1 MTAATAVVAAAAA
14 AAVFVGFVFMLGD
27 SRRSR
32 NSITAGAGK
41 CYAGERAAGCAA
53 DMRMHI
59 RLEAKASGS
68 MKPDMDTIR
77 SPVIGSMNAARQL
90 LGAASSRSCSEPDI
104 NVEVRPIIGHIIHT
118 GWNNC

>member
-1 MTAATAVVAAAAA
+1 MTAATAAVVVVAA

-41 CYAGERAAGCAA
+41 CYAGERAAGERAAGCAA
-53 DMRMHI
+53 DMHMHT

-90 LGAASSRSCSEPDI
+90 LGAAHGHVRIQISTLRSD
-104 NVEVRPIIGHIIHT
+104 
-118 GWNNC
+118 